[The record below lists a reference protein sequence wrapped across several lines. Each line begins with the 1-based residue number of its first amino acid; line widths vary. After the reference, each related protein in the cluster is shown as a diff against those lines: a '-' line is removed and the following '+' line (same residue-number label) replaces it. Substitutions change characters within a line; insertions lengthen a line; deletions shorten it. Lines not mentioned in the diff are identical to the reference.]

1 MKRKIAER
9 KRLGAYEKHQE
20 IGRGTYGTV
29 YAGLQVAPTEDERE
43 DNEDGAHRRR
53 RVAIKKVVGRH
64 DVGKREAGYLKLCRD
79 ASHVVQILDVVEQDG
94 KMYLILEYMD
104 SDLEA
109 VLEAKDDVPELPI
122 THVKTYLHMLLQGVA
137 ELHERRILHRDLK
150 PNNLLLSLSQR
161 TAKITDFG
169 MATTIHDPKDDDGD
183 AAPTKRSIQVV
194 TRAYRAPELFFGEE
208 QYGFE
213 IDVWSVGCI
222 FAELLLRKPF
232 FDGALSDI
240 DQLSRIF
247 QALGSPAENGWHD
260 AAKLP
265 FYLNFKDTHPKP
277 LSEQFPHLSSA
288 GVDLLSQM
296 LQLDPKKRISVQDAL
311 KHAFFQEEPLQVD
324 PSELVIP
331 EIPERQLQ
339 VAGKASS
346 SASAQSGS
354 TRPMGAAA
362 AEVIAVMEENDNE
375 HTFMIKGRRIV

>member
-9 KRLGAYEKHQE
+9 KRIGAYEKHQE

-29 YAGLQVAPTEDERE
+29 YAGLQVAH
-43 DNEDGAHRRR
+43 NEGDDGTQENECVRRR
-53 RVAIKKVVGRH
+53 RVAIKKVFGRH
-64 DVGKREAGYLKLCRD
+64 DVGKHESAYLKLCRD
-79 ASHVVQILDVVEQDG
+79 ASHVVQILDVVGHND

-109 VLEAKDDVPELPI
+109 VLEATDDIPELPI
-122 THVKTYLHMLLQGVA
+122 AHVKTYLHMLLQGVA
-137 ELHERRILHRDLK
+137 ELHERKILHRDLK
-150 PNNLLLSLSQR
+150 PNNLLLSISQR

-169 MATTIHDPKDDDGD
+169 MATTIHDPKDGDGST
-183 AAPTKRSIQVV
+183 ATKRSIQVV

-277 LSEQFPHLSSA
+277 LSEQFPSLSSV
-288 GVDLLSQM
+288 GVDLMSQM
-296 LQLDPKKRISVQDAL
+296 LQLDPRKRISVQNAL

-339 VAGKASS
+339 VAGKAPSS
-346 SASAQSGS
+346 TSAQSNS
-354 TRPMGAAA
+354 TRSMGTAA
-362 AEVIAVMEENDNE
+362 AEVTVIMDENENE